1 MIEKLQAPKGVPEY
15 VPPNGDLFRYV
26 RDQLAAPAIAAGYRY
41 IELPYFEDFI
51 LYSRGIGEST
61 DVVRKEM
68 YTFTD
73 RADRILALRPEGTA
87 GVIRSVIENSLTQQG
102 LPVKLWYAGAFFR
115 AEKPQKG
122 RYRQLQQV
130 GIEAIGAENPALDS
144 EIISLG
150 YQAFRNLGLSNFELQ
165 ITSLGCIN
173 CRPEYRE
180 KLIKFL
186 AEVTLDDETR
196 KRAEINPLRVL
207 DDKRPEI
214 QSLMIN
220 APLMLDNVCNECRD
234 YHEMVLKYLDHL
246 KIPYRVNKRL
256 VRGLDYYTKTTFE
269 FVHHGLGAQSGI
281 GGGGRYDQL
290 MLSLGGQDLSGIGYG
305 LGVDR
310 ALIAAESEN
319 INLEQR
325 LPDLVC
331 VIPTDTEFNVNAFK
345 IADLLRESGL
355 VVDQVTHTKNL
366 KNGLKVANRL
376 TAKCAVIIGDD
387 EVRTGIYTVKWLATG
402 EQNSVPLDELVT
414 QIRQH
419 LPLAEKPKKDD

>member
-1 MIEKLQAPKGVPEY
+1 MVEKLQAPKGVPEY

-26 RDQLAAPAIAAGYRY
+26 RDQLSAPAIAAGYRY
-41 IELPYFEDFI
+41 IELPYFEDQN

-61 DVVRKEM
+61 DVVSKEM
-68 YTFTD
+68 YSFTD
-73 RADRILALRPEGTA
+73 RANRILALRPEGTA

-144 EIISLG
+144 EVIALG
-150 YQAFRNLGLSNFELQ
+150 YRAFKNLGLADFELQ
-165 ITSLGCIN
+165 ITSLGCVK
-173 CRPEYRE
+173 CRPKYRDE
-180 KLIKFL
+180 LKHFL
-186 AEVTLDDETR
+186 ADIELDDETR
-196 KRAEINPLRVL
+196 ERAEINPLRVL

-214 QSLMIN
+214 QLLLKA
-220 APLMLDNVCNECRD
+220 APLMLDCICNECRI
-234 YHEMVLKYLDHL
+234 YHEMVLDYLVQL
-246 KIPYRVNKRL
+246 QIPFVINKRL

-281 GGGGRYDQL
+281 GGGGRYDHL

-310 ALIAAESEN
+310 ALIATEVEN
-319 INLEQR
+319 LNLDQK

-331 VIPTDTEFNVNAFK
+331 VIPTNSELNIDAFK
-345 IADLLRESGL
+345 IAEIIRAAGI
-355 VVDQVTHTKNL
+355 VVDHVTHTNNL
-366 KNGLKVANRL
+366 KSGLKVANRQS
-376 TAKCAVIIGDD
+376 AKCAVIIGPD
-387 EVRTGIYTVKWLATG
+387 EVRNGIYTVKWLARG
-402 EQNSVPLDELVT
+402 EQNSVPLDELAT
-414 QIRQH
+414 YIRQH

>member
-26 RDQLAAPAIAAGYRY
+26 RDELAAPAIAAGYRY
-41 IELPYFEDFI
+41 IELPYFEDFN
-51 LYSRGIGEST
+51 LYARGIGEST
-61 DVVRKEM
+61 DVVSKEM

-102 LPVKLWYAGAFFR
+102 LPVKIWYAGAFFR

-144 EIISLG
+144 EVIALG
-150 YQAFRNLGLSNFELQ
+150 YHAFKNLGLSNFELQ

-173 CRPEYRE
+173 CRPGYRE

-186 AEVTLDDETR
+186 AEVKLDDETR
-196 KRAEINPLRVL
+196 KRADINPLRVL

-214 QSLMIN
+214 QSLFIN

-234 YHEMVLKYLDHL
+234 HHEMVLKYLDHQG
-246 KIPYRVNKRL
+246 IPYVVNKRL

-290 MLSLGGQDLSGIGYG
+290 MFSLGGQDLSGIGYG

-331 VIPTDTEFNVNAFK
+331 VVPTDSEFNVNAFK
-345 IADLLRESGL
+345 IADLLRESGI

>member
-15 VPPNGDLFRYV
+15 VPPNGDLFKYV
-26 RDQLAAPAIAAGYRY
+26 RDELAAPAIAAGYRY
-41 IELPYFEDFI
+41 IELPYFEDFN
-51 LYSRGIGEST
+51 LYARGIGEST
-61 DVVRKEM
+61 DVVSKEM

-102 LPVKLWYAGAFFR
+102 LPVKIWYAGAFFR

-144 EIISLG
+144 EVIALG
-150 YQAFRNLGLSNFELQ
+150 YHAFKNLGLSSFELQ
-165 ITSLGCIN
+165 ITSLGCFN
-173 CRPEYRE
+173 CRPGYRE

-186 AEVTLDDETR
+186 AEVKLDDETR
-196 KRAEINPLRVL
+196 KRADINPLRVL

-214 QSLMIN
+214 QSLIIN

-234 YHEMVLKYLDHL
+234 YHEMVLKYLDHQG
-246 KIPYRVNKRL
+246 IPYVVNKRL

-290 MLSLGGQDLSGIGYG
+290 MFSLGGQDLSGIGYG

-331 VIPTDTEFNVNAFK
+331 VVPTDSEFNVNAFK
-345 IADLLRESGL
+345 IADLLRESGI